1 MTDEASSEAS
11 SGLPELAVDTIAALA
26 TAAGSG
32 AIALVRISGP
42 DAFQILRALT
52 PNDDDPAP
60 RTATL
65 RSLTD
70 GVSGG
75 LLDRALVTVF
85 PRPDSYTGE
94 HMVEI
99 SCHGGWLV
107 PRLILDACVAQ
118 GSRLAEPGE
127 FTRRAVLH
135 GKMDLVQAEAVLDL
149 IEGRSKAQHDAA
161 LFQVER
167 GLSRRIADLREQL
180 VTLEAHLAHHI
191 DFPEEDDAPVSV
203 DRVVASAIALR
214 EALEEL
220 LDTAPEGELLR
231 EGALTVL
238 AGPPNSGK
246 SSLYN
251 ALLGEERA
259 IVTDVPGTT
268 RDALEAVLSVGG
280 FPFRLVDTAGLHDS
294 DDRVEELGIEV
305 AHRYLDRADLVLFCV
320 ESCAEIGSAE
330 RDFLAGLDV
339 PIVVLRTK
347 ADLRKTKAD
356 LESKADLK
364 RAGRASDEPGVN
376 HRLDAAGFNGA
387 HVCES
392 VELSVVDGTGLG
404 RLHTILPELVYGG
417 LVRTGLS
424 VPALTRA
431 RQSEAVRTARD
442 QVVAFIDSLEEGTP
456 VEVASALL
464 RPAETALEE
473 LLGVISTDEI
483 LDRVFREFCI
493 GK

>member
-1 MTDEASSEAS
+1 MTDETASQ
-11 SGLPELAVDTIAALA
+11 LPELEVDTIAALA
-26 TAAGSG
+26 TAAGLG
-32 AIALVRISGP
+32 AIALVRMSGP
-42 DAFQILRALT
+42 EAFKILRALT
-52 PNDDDPAP
+52 PDDADHAP

-65 RSLTD
+65 RSITK
-70 GVSGG
+70 GEGG
-75 LLDRALVTVF
+75 DLLDRALVTAF

-94 HMVEI
+94 DMVEI

-107 PRLILDACVAQ
+107 PRMILDACVAV
-118 GSRLAEPGE
+118 GARLAEPGE

-167 GLSRRIADLREQL
+167 GLSRRIAELREQL
-180 VTLEAHLAHHI
+180 VTVEAYLAHHI
-191 DFPEEDDAPVSV
+191 DFPEEDEAPVSM
-203 DRVVASAIALR
+203 DRVVDAASALR

-220 LDTAPEGELLR
+220 LETAPEGELLR

-259 IVTDVPGTT
+259 IVTEVPGTT
-268 RDALEAVLSVGG
+268 RDALEAVISIGG
-280 FPFRLVDTAGLHDS
+280 FPFRLVDTAGLRNS
-294 DDRVEELGIEV
+294 DDRVEGLGIEV
-305 AHRYLDRADLVLFCV
+305 ARRYLDRADLVLFCV
-320 ESCAEIGSAE
+320 ESSADLGSAE
-330 RDFLAGLDV
+330 REFLAGLANV
-339 PIVVLRTK
+339 PTVLLRTK
-347 ADLRKTKAD
+347 ADLVPVDGASGD
-356 LESKADLK
+356 
-364 RAGRASDEPGVN
+364 RASEDLMDGDGVDVAN
-376 HRLDAAGFNGA
+376 VR
-387 HVCES
+387 ES
-392 VELSVVDGTGLG
+392 VDLSVVDGTGLG
-404 RLHTILPELVYGG
+404 RLQAILPELVYGG
-417 LVRTGLS
+417 LVRTGAS

-431 RQSEAVRTARD
+431 RQSEAVRKARD
-442 QVVAFIDSLEEGTP
+442 QVVAFIEALDEGTP
-456 VEVASALL
+456 VAVASALL

-473 LLGVISTDEI
+473 LLGLISTDEI

>member
-1 MTDEASSEAS
+1 VTDEAS
-11 SGLPELAVDTIAALA
+11 GRLPELAVDTIAALA
-26 TAAGSG
+26 TAAGPG
-32 AIALVRISGP
+32 AIALVRMSGP
-42 DAFQILRALT
+42 EAFQVLRALT
-52 PNDDDPAP
+52 PDHADPAP

-65 RSLTD
+65 QSITK
-70 GVSGG
+70 GEGG
-75 LLDRALVTVF
+75 DLLDRALVTSF
-85 PRPDSYTGE
+85 PRPESYTGE
-94 HMVEI
+94 DMVEI

-107 PRLILDACVAQ
+107 PRMILDACIAMGARQ
-118 GSRLAEPGE
+118 AEPGE

-167 GLSRRIADLREQL
+167 GLSRRIAELREQL
-180 VTLEAHLAHHI
+180 VTVEAYLAHHI
-191 DFPEEDDAPVSV
+191 DFPEEDEAPVSA
-203 DRVVASAIALR
+203 DRVVDAAMALR
-214 EALEEL
+214 GALEEL
-220 LDTAPEGELLR
+220 LETAPEGELLR
-231 EGALTVL
+231 EGAVTVL

-268 RDALEAVLSVGG
+268 RDALEAVISIGG

-305 AHRYLDRADLVLFCV
+305 AHRYLDRADVVLFCI
-320 ESCAEIGSAE
+320 ESCSEIGSAQRE
-330 RDFLAGLDV
+330 FLDGLNV
-339 PIVVLRTK
+339 PTVVLRTK
-347 ADLRKTKAD
+347 ADLNP
-356 LESKADLK
+356 
-364 RAGRASDEPGVN
+364 AGGAPAGV
-376 HRLDAAGFNGA
+376 AAGLSPAGLNGSQ
-387 HVCES
+387 VCEPL
-392 VELSVVDGTGLG
+392 ELSVVDGTGLG
-404 RLHTILPELVYGG
+404 RLQSLLPELVYGG
-417 LVRTGLS
+417 LVRTGVT

-431 RQSEAVRTARD
+431 RQSEAVRKARD
-442 QVVAFIDSLEEGTP
+442 HVVAFIESLEEGTA

-473 LLGVISTDEI
+473 LLGVVSTDEI
-483 LDRVFREFCI
+483 LDRVFHEFCI

>member
-1 MTDEASSEAS
+1 MTDEASSR
-11 SGLPELAVDTIAALA
+11 LPELAVDTIAALA
-26 TAAGSG
+26 TAAGPG
-32 AIALVRISGP
+32 AIALVRMSGP

-52 PNDDDPAP
+52 PDHDDPAP
-60 RTATL
+60 RTASL
-65 RSLTD
+65 RSLTN
-70 GVSGG
+70 GEGG
-75 LLDRALVTVF
+75 DLLDRTLVTAF

-94 HMVEI
+94 DMVEI

-107 PRLILDACVAQ
+107 PRLILDACVAK
-118 GSRLAEPGE
+118 GGRIAEPGE

-167 GLSRRIADLREQL
+167 GLSRRIAELREQL
-180 VTLEAHLAHHI
+180 VTLEAYLAHHI
-191 DFPEEDDAPVSV
+191 DFPEEDEAPVPV
-203 DRVVASAIALR
+203 DRVVASAVALR

-220 LDTAPEGELLR
+220 LETAPEGELLR

-251 ALLGEERA
+251 TLLGEERA

-268 RDALEAVLSVGG
+268 RDALEAVISVGG

-305 AHRYLDRADLVLFCV
+305 ARRYLDHADLVLFCV
-320 ESCAEIGSAE
+320 ESCAEVGSAE
-330 RDFLAGLDV
+330 REFLAGLRV
-339 PIVVLRTK
+339 PTVLLRTK
-347 ADLRKTKAD
+347 ADLAS
-356 LESKADLK
+356 E
-364 RAGRASDEPGVN
+364 GRASEEAEDGD
-376 HRLDAAGFNGA
+376 RLDAVGLNGA
-387 HVCES
+387 HVRES
-392 VELSVVDGTGLG
+392 VELSVVEGTGLG
-404 RLHTILPELVYGG
+404 RLQTILPELVYGG
-417 LVRTGLS
+417 LVRTGAS

-431 RQSEAVRTARD
+431 RQSEAVQKARD
-442 QVVAFIDSLEEGTP
+442 QVVGFIESLEEGTP

-473 LLGVISTDEI
+473 LLGIISTDEI

>member
-1 MTDEASSEAS
+1 M
-11 SGLPELAVDTIAALA
+11 DTIAALA
-26 TAAGSG
+26 TAAGPG
-32 AIALVRISGP
+32 AIALVRMSGP
-42 DAFQILRALT
+42 EALEILRALT
-52 PNDDDPAP
+52 ADQADPSP
-60 RTATL
+60 RTASV
-65 RSLTD
+65 RSITQ
-70 GVSGG
+70 GKGG
-75 LLDRALVTVF
+75 DLLDRALVTVF

-94 HMVEI
+94 DMVEI

-107 PRLILDACVAQ
+107 PRLILDACVAE
-118 GSRLAEPGE
+118 GARMAEPGE

-149 IEGRSKAQHDAA
+149 IEGRSRAQHDAA

-167 GLSRRIADLREQL
+167 GLSRRISELREQL
-180 VTLEAHLAHHI
+180 VTLEAYLVHYI
-191 DFPEEDDAPVSV
+191 DFPEEDEAPVPV
-203 DRVVASAIALR
+203 DRVVAAAEALR

-220 LDTAPEGELLR
+220 LETAPEGELLR

-259 IVTDVPGTT
+259 IVTEVPGTT
-268 RDALEAVLSVGG
+268 RDALEAVISVGG
-280 FPFRLVDTAGLHDS
+280 FPFRLVDTAGLRDS
-294 DDRVEELGIEV
+294 EDRVEEMGIEV
-305 AHRYLDRADLVLFCV
+305 ARRYLDRADVVLFCV
-320 ESCAEIGSAE
+320 ESHSEIGSAE
-330 RDFLAGLDV
+330 RKFLEGLADV
-339 PIVVLRTK
+339 PTVLLRTK
-347 ADLRKTKAD
+347 ADLV
-356 LESKADLK
+356 
-364 RAGRASDEPGVN
+364 PG
-376 HRLDAAGFNGA
+376 NGA
-387 HVCES
+387 SEGPASGDCVSAGLNGVQVRES

-404 RLHTILPELVYGG
+404 RLQALLPEIVYGG
-417 LVRTGLS
+417 LVRTGVS

-442 QVVAFIDSLEEGTP
+442 QVVAFMEALEAGTP
-456 VEVASALL
+456 VAVASALL

-473 LLGVISTDEI
+473 LLGLISTDEI

>member
-1 MTDEASSEAS
+1 MTDEALSR
-11 SGLPELAVDTIAALA
+11 LPELAVDTIAALA
-26 TAAGSG
+26 TAAGPG
-32 AIALVRISGP
+32 AIALVRMSGP
-42 DAFQILRALT
+42 EAFQILKALT
-52 PNDDDPAP
+52 PDQDEPAP
-60 RTATL
+60 RTAGL
-65 RSLTD
+65 RSITN
-70 GVSGG
+70 GRSGD
-75 LLDRALVTVF
+75 LLDRAIVTVF
-85 PRPDSYTGE
+85 PRPDSNTGE
-94 HMVEI
+94 DMVEI

-107 PRLILDACVAQ
+107 PRLILDACVAR
-118 GSRLAEPGE
+118 GARLAEPGE

-149 IEGRSKAQHDAA
+149 IEGRSRAQHDAA

-167 GLSRRIADLREQL
+167 GLSQRIAELREQL
-180 VTLEAHLAHHI
+180 VTVEAYLAHHI
-191 DFPEEDDAPVSV
+191 DFPEEDEAPVSM
-203 DRVVASAIALR
+203 DRVLDAAGALQ

-220 LDTAPEGELLR
+220 LETAPEGELLR

-268 RDALEAVLSVGG
+268 RDALESVISVGG

-305 AHRYLDRADLVLFCV
+305 ARRYLERADLVLFCV
-320 ESCAEIGSAE
+320 ESDSELGPAE
-330 RDFLAGLDV
+330 RDFLAGLVDV
-339 PIVVLRTK
+339 PAVLLRTK
-347 ADLRKTKAD
+347 ADLVPGNRVPAD
-356 LESKADLK
+356 L
-364 RAGRASDEPGVN
+364 PGVAN
-376 HRLDAAGFNGA
+376 VR
-387 HVCES
+387 EI
-392 VELSVVDGTGLG
+392 VEVSVVDGTGLG
-404 RLHTILPELVYGG
+404 RLKEILPELVYGG
-417 LVRTGLS
+417 LVRTGAS

-431 RQSEAVRTARD
+431 RQSDAVRTARD
-442 QVVAFIDSLEEGTP
+442 QVVAFLEALKEGTP
-456 VEVASALL
+456 VAVASALL

-473 LLGVISTDEI
+473 LLGLISTDEI